1 MTDLLSTAHAVAASL
16 LAAEAGG
23 QGAAPAGGAPANP
36 MSGIWPLLPIVV
48 IMIAFFWF
56 TSRSQ
61 KKRERKRQEMLSAI
75 KPKDDVTTIGGI
87 FGRVVQVKDDA
98 FVLRVDDEKDVK
110 ITVSKQA
117 VSRKVGEPEPE

>member
-1 MTDLLSTAHAVAASL
+1 MTDLLSIAHAVAASL